1 MRAANRAL
9 LRKTSSVAGRHAIAL
24 LAFLASFLVRDL
36 LNDWLLRIS
45 DRGLI
50 IFLPAILLVTFFI
63 GLGPAILTLLLS
75 AVAAWYVF
83 IPPYYSFALGIDGAV
98 VLVTFI
104 IGSGVGIAL
113 VHWLHISITAAKA
126 LAGQRE
132 TLIETDPNGILVVNS
147 EGRIQLV
154 NGQLTKLFGYR
165 GDELIG
171 QPVEKLL
178 PERYRGGHVALRAE
192 FSEQPTNRPM
202 GVGREL
208 YGLRKD
214 DSEVPV
220 EIGLASFM
228 TEGEELILA
237 NVVDITERKQRE
249 QAQTTYLRMLDTSFD
264 AIIVRDAQARIT
276 GWNHGAERLYG
287 WTREEALGRVIHSL
301 LQTKFPKSVD
311 EILADMHRN
320 GYWEGELIQT
330 RKDGARSVV
339 LSRWTPEWD
348 AKNGQLVSI
357 LQTSMDITDRKQA
370 EQAHQQLATIVEAS
384 RDAIWSWAI
393 DGTITAWNG
402 EAERM
407 LGYTANEIL
416 GKSLLT
422 LVPSERLEAARGVIA
437 KLRRGEGYGPLET
450 ERVRKDGTRLHVEL
464 TVSPIRDP
472 QGGAMAGA
480 TICRDITQRKQ
491 ADAIIAADLR
501 DMTLLNQLSNRLV
514 REGSDH
520 DRNLNAVVDT
530 AIAITGA
537 DKGNLQ
543 LLDSTTGALT
553 IAAQCGFEEPFL
565 KFFASVRNDASACA
579 TAMRSGERVIVE
591 DVQQSEIFAGQPSKD
606 VLIDAGV
613 CAVTSTPLLAST
625 GNLLGMISTHF
636 ATPHRPNERE
646 LHLMDLLARQVAD
659 YLERKRADEIEKT
672 LVREIEHR
680 SNNLLAV
687 IQTIAS
693 RSLSGNYT
701 LAQAK
706 ETFEARL
713 QALARTNRQLTKSN
727 WTGANLDELVRL
739 ELQPFAERITVEGIN
754 VMIGPHYAQNFSLA
768 LHELSTNASKYGAL
782 SNGSGKVSVSWTITP
797 QGNNHKLKFKWQ
809 ESGGPPVVAP
819 TVHGLGTTLI
829 KSTFPNARTEYAD
842 EGLSCEIDIPIG
854 EDEVPVPAKRQG
866 NGEQKRY
873 AEECLKIARS
883 GTDERT
889 RTIFSQMAQVWF
901 RLAEGKTK
909 SSDE

>member
-9 LRKTSSVAGRHAIAL
+9 LRKTSSVAGRYAIAL
-24 LAFLASFLVRDL
+24 LAFLVSFFVRDL

-113 VHWLHISITAAKA
+113 VHWLRISITAAKA

-464 TVSPIRDP
+464 TVSPIRDR

-591 DVQQSEIFAGQPSKD
+591 DVQESEIFAGQLSKD

-754 VMIGPHYAQNFSLA
+754 VMIDPQYAQNFSLA
-768 LHELSTNASKYGAL
+768 LHELSTNAAKYGAL

-819 TVHGLGTTLI
+819 TVHGFGTTLI

>member
-9 LRKTSSVAGRHAIAL
+9 LRKTSSVAGRYAIAL
-24 LAFLASFLVRDL
+24 LAFLVSFFVRDL

-113 VHWLHISITAAKA
+113 VHWLRISITAAKA

-276 GWNHGAERLYG
+276 GWNRGAESLYG

-422 LVPSERLEAARGVIA
+422 LVPSERLEAARGVIE

-514 REGSDH
+514 RESSDH

-565 KFFASVRNDASACA
+565 KFFASVRDDASACA

-739 ELQPFAERITVEGIN
+739 ESQPFAERITVEGIN
-754 VMIGPHYAQNFSLA
+754 VMIGPQYAQNFSLA
-768 LHELSTNASKYGAL
+768 LHELSTNAAKYGAL

-819 TVHGLGTTLI
+819 TVHGFGTTLI
-829 KSTFPNARTEYAD
+829 KSTFPNARTEYAV

-854 EDEVPVPAKRQG
+854 EDEVPVPEKRQG